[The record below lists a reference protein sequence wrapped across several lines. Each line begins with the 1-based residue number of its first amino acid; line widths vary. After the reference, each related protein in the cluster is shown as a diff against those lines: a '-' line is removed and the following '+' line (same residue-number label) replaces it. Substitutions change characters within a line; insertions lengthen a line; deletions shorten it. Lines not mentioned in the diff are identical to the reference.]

1 MQAVQQNSTLFMH
14 VLFAKVGKSINPDD
28 PEYNEE
34 LLFGRTERECCCCS
48 LIKDDASH
56 NLQHPRILVFYV
68 DTCMRP
74 CLFIDTSSIRT

>member
-1 MQAVQQNSTLFMH
+1 
-14 VLFAKVGKSINPDD
+14 
-28 PEYNEE
+28 